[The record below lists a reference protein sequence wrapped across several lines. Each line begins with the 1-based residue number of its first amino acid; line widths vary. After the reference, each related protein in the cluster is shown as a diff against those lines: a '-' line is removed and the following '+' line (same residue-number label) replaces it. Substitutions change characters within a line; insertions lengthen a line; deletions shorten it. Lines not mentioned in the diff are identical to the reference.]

1 MEKINVSDQMVEY
14 EFIWYIPFEDWS
26 FDDIVYTHVGSIV
39 TVSFSLYVFKHYT
52 YIYIWWS
59 IEEKKRKRDEASMKR
74 IITSFGDFLYL
85 SFSVSSRIQ
94 IICVWMTRVLH
105 HLSDIK
111 MRHVAPVSRSR
122 MNGQLDVTGARRH
135 THLYIWWMMESK
147 MTV

>member
-1 MEKINVSDQMVEY
+1 MIRWSNMNLYDIYHSKIDRLMTLYILMLDQL
-14 EFIWYIPFEDWS
+14 
-26 FDDIVYTHVGSIV
+26 
-39 TVSFSLYVFKHYT
+39 SLSLSRSMSLNLI
-52 YIYIWWS
+52 YIYIYVMIDWR
-59 IEEKKRKRDEASMKR
+59 EKKKKRDEASMKR

-105 HLSDIK
+105 HLSDIN